1 MSIPNQYKH
10 RSLYHFTHI
19 ENLPG
24 ILEHNILSTNMRQH
38 FGIPHRNI
46 ANEEIQE
53 RRSMMNV
60 ICGCGGV
67 VHDYVP
73 FYFCKR
79 SPMLYFINKNIIDQS
94 QIIYLEFP
102 IQILERYRSVFTDA
116 SANTN
121 YLPNFYDDTSCLV
134 NLDWEAID
142 THDWGQQYDPT
153 KGIIQ
158 RKQAEALIYK
168 TISLESLKKV
178 VVYDVYSK
186 RDVQKIFS
194 ECCVE
199 NPMIDWGIY
208 GYYF

>member
-1 MSIPNQYKH
+1 LSIPNQYER

-19 ENLPG
+19 DNLPG
-24 ILEHNILSTNMRQH
+24 ILENGILSTNMRQH
-38 FGIPHRNI
+38 LGISHRNI
-46 ANEEIQE
+46 ANEEIQG
-53 RRSMMNV
+53 RRSMMTV
-60 ICGCGGV
+60 TCGCGGV

-79 SPMLYFINKNIIDQS
+79 SPMLYFINKNIVGQS

-102 IQILERYRSVFTDA
+102 IQLLEKYRSVFTDA

-121 YLPNFYDDTSCLV
+121 DPPNFYDDTSYLV

-142 THDWGQQYDPT
+142 TDDWGQQYDST
-153 KGIIQ
+153 KGIIR

-168 TISLESLKKV
+168 TISLESLIKV
-178 VVYDVYSK
+178 VVYDGYSK
-186 RDVQKIFS
+186 GEVQKIFS

-199 NPMIDWGIY
+199 NPIIDWGIN